1 MSFTATF
8 VGSSF
13 LLPLF
18 AVAETTN
25 IVMVDVSGS
34 MAGYGYHS
42 QNIMPKARRQLNDF
56 VNFTQSNGHKIKI
69 IQFASNIYETNCPN
83 LIIRRGNTNIY
94 KALLFSQEQIQTGRN
109 NIFFITDGA
118 HNTRPSVNDLY
129 QKKNKPSTSRLS
141 QI

>member
-1 MSFTATF
+1 MLSKCHLLLLSL
-8 VGSSF
+8 VVVF

-83 LIIRRGNTNIY
+83 LINIKPCCFHKSKYRRVETISF
-94 KALLFSQEQIQTGRN
+94 LSLMVRT
-109 NIFFITDGA
+109 
-118 HNTRPSVNDLY
+118 TRTL
-129 QKKNKPSTSRLS
+129 RLTTCA
-141 QI
+141 QN